1 MADFKEGRCILCL
14 GSASGSE

>member
-14 GSASGSE
+14 GPASGSE